1 MKLIYQPISV
11 EKPLW
16 YLIGSTN
23 WMKWTSIASSI
34 RIPSN
39 MFRWYRFQPGMSEPK
54 LKVLPQTPSIHI
66 KLQVDSLG
74 TLLDDAA
81 TAEEAVTAF
90 LQCLAAYNM
99 KWFGDCA
106 GLWVQLRNTAAHQ
119 CHRSSLP
126 ASCARSS
133 QEVSRWSNQCNP
145 HQFYLDLFSHW
156 ESPLL
161 QRPKV
166 VFTDCSMK
174 INWRTLAGFS
184 CGESILHP

>member
-1 MKLIYQPISV
+1 
-11 EKPLW
+11 
-16 YLIGSTN
+16 
-23 WMKWTSIASSI
+23 
-34 RIPSN
+34 
-39 MFRWYRFQPGMSEPK
+39 MSEPK

-90 LQCLAAYNM
+90 LQCLAAYNR
-99 KWFGDCA
+99 A

-133 QEVSRWSNQCNP
+133 QEVSR
-145 HQFYLDLFSHW
+145 
-156 ESPLL
+156 
-161 QRPKV
+161 
-166 VFTDCSMK
+166 
-174 INWRTLAGFS
+174 
-184 CGESILHP
+184 